1 MDIFVEIITDIFG
14 RLVQGFDRADQ
25 RGLVVQRLTGIG
37 DEYGRDTQGV
47 VYDKRR

>member
-1 MDIFVEIITDIFG
+1 MADIFG
-14 RLVQGFDRADQ
+14 CLVQGFDGADQ
-25 RGLVVQRLTGIG
+25 RGLVVQRFTGIG